1 MKSEVQEL
9 MDKAVRREQYYRDVV
24 AIATAKEFRKISVDG
39 GGKDVIYMD
48 DAPTFVLSL
57 ADGEKRTVTFV
68 NEKYFKEIKEKIDI
82 SEDNIS
88 KIYWI
93 QDSQKTVENAI
104 KALRFRLRKHK
115 GTSEDDSDVTS

>member
-1 MKSEVQEL
+1 M
-9 MDKAVRREQYYRDVV
+9 
-24 AIATAKEFRKISVDG
+24 
-39 GGKDVIYMD
+39 IYVD

-93 QDSQKTVENAI
+93 QDSQIAAENAI

-115 GTSEDDSDVTS
+115 GTTEEDSDLTN